1 MSGNFLKVFYPTK
14 LVNPYTHTIRYIQ
27 PSGTLF
33 KTALWTYSLLARHN
47 GDGFS
52 LSPPKRQCCRL
63 AGIYNRMAEEQ
74 IEEVSGPSSEK
85 GENREFKNDDLGQAL
100 DESGLASLL
109 EKQMESDSQPVE
121 PEPEQTTESEAEP
134 EQTED
139 SVEDAASADE
149 PEAEKSSL
157 TDDDGSEEPEWF
169 QKRIDKLTRQR
180 REAED
185 EVKDLRDEIKD
196 LRDQV
201 SESANTPVPRSGS
214 TNPFEHLTSQ
224 EQINAEKKKARDLRK
239 WCRRNRDGAVVDGKN
254 GEVEYDADQIQDILE
269 NAEDALD
276 THLPERERFVEANA
290 YWEPEAEKAYPWI
303 NDRSSNEH
311 KLFNQALKAFPAI
324 QSLPDHKILLGDM
337 LVGRALRMSKETD
350 SKTEA
355 IKKPKAKPK
364 APKQPAAP
372 SADRTT
378 TPPTAAK
385 VTANK
390 NRFLK
395 SGEES
400 DLADLMMDYV

>member
-1 MSGNFLKVFYPTK
+1 MPVTSV
-14 LVNPYTHTIRYIQ
+14 
-27 PSGTLF
+27 
-33 KTALWTYSLLARHN
+33 A
-47 GDGFS
+47 GFS
-52 LSPPKRQCCRL
+52 LSPFKRQCCRL
-63 AGIYNRMAEEQ
+63 AGSYNRMAEEQ
-74 IEEVSGPSSEK
+74 NEVVNGPTSENA
-85 GENREFKNDDLGQAL
+85 ENREFRNDDIGQAL

-109 EKQMESDSQPVE
+109 EKQMESDSQPVV
-121 PEPEQTTESEAEP
+121 PEPEQTTDSEAEP
-134 EQTED
+134 EQEEESSED
-139 SVEDAASADE
+139 SASADE
-149 PEAEKSSL
+149 PEGDIESSL
-157 TDDDGSEEPEWF
+157 KGDEESEEPEWF

-196 LRDQV
+196 LRNQV
-201 SESANTPVPRSGS
+201 TDNANTPTPRSGS

-224 EQINAEKKKARDLRK
+224 DQIEAEKQKARDLRK
-239 WCRRNRDGAVVDGKN
+239 WCRRNRDGAVVNGKN

-303 NDRSSNEH
+303 NDRSSSEH

-324 QSLPDHKILLGDM
+324 QSLPDYKILLGDM
-337 LVGRALRMSKETD
+337 LVGRALRMSKESGKAD
-350 SKTEA
+350 P

-364 APKQPAAP
+364 APKQPSAP
-372 SADRTT
+372 SADRTP
-378 TPPTAAK
+378 TPPTAAA

-400 DLADLMMDYV
+400 DLAELMMDYV

>member
-1 MSGNFLKVFYPTK
+1 MK
-14 LVNPYTHTIRYIQ
+14 
-27 PSGTLF
+27 
-33 KTALWTYSLLARHN
+33 
-47 GDGFS
+47 GD
-52 LSPPKRQCCRL
+52 
-63 AGIYNRMAEEQ
+63 
-74 IEEVSGPSSEK
+74 
-85 GENREFKNDDLGQAL
+85 
-100 DESGLASLL
+100 DE
-109 EKQMESDSQPVE
+109 
-121 PEPEQTTESEAEP
+121 
-134 EQTED
+134 
-139 SVEDAASADE
+139 
-149 PEAEKSSL
+149 
-157 TDDDGSEEPEWF
+157 SEEPEWF

-196 LRDQV
+196 LRNQV
-201 SESANTPVPRSGS
+201 TDNANTPTPRSGS

-224 EQINAEKKKARDLRK
+224 DQIEAEKQKARDLRK
-239 WCRRNRDGAVVDGKN
+239 WCRRNRDGAVVNGKN

-311 KLFNQALKAFPAI
+311 KLFNQALKVFPAI
-324 QSLPDHKILLGDM
+324 KSLPDYKILLGDM
-337 LVGRALRMSKETD
+337 LVGRALRMSKESGKAD
-350 SKTEA
+350 P

-364 APKQPAAP
+364 APKQPSAP
-372 SADRTT
+372 SADRTP
-378 TPPTAAK
+378 TPPTAAA

-400 DLADLMMDYV
+400 DLAELMMDYV